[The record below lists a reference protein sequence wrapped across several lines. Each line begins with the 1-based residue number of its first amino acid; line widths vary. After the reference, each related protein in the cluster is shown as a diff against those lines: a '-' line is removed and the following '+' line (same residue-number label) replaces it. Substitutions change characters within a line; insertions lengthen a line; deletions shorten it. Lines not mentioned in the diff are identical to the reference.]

1 MRLWHIALLPVLPRE
16 QLLGQWGEICLI
28 AKRIR
33 LNGTPGHILVNWVME
48 YPPEHLDYYARA
60 VAAEMKARGYKC
72 NTSRYWQW
80 RTYTSERAV
89 KAKYVFQPKM
99 GPKYLVQCYMNLDEK
114 ADCGGI
120 AMEDMDRIS
129 DLVAELTMMRYAG

>member
-1 MRLWHIALLPVLPRE
+1 MRLWHMAMIPVLPKAL
-16 QLLGQWGEICLI
+16 LLGQWRELCLI

-33 LNGTPGHILVNWVME
+33 LDGTPGHLLVNWVTD
-48 YPPEHLDYYARA
+48 YPSEHLDFYART
-60 VAAEMKARGYKC
+60 VAAEMKARGLRC

-89 KAKYVFQPKM
+89 KAKFVFQPKM
-99 GPKYLVQCYMNLDEK
+99 SMRYLTQCYMILAEK

-120 AMEDMDRIS
+120 GAEDMDRIEE
-129 DLVAELTMMRYAG
+129 LVAEITLRRCAG